1 MGDNSLEGNDDV
13 FEDEELPSLVMLGY
27 RAQQTNKQTK
37 MIDQH
42 GARGC
47 DEDDIGDDDGD
58 DIGHDG
64 DNDGGLTFEVGDV
77 SSC

>member
-1 MGDNSLEGNDDV
+1 MMYLKMRNYPVLSCLDTEHSK
-13 FEDEELPSLVMLGY
+13 
-27 RAQQTNKQTK
+27 QTNKQTK
-37 MIDQH
+37 MLDQH
-42 GARGC
+42 GAKGC